1 MLDRALSSVIVLSSS
16 CPYPASIFTNR
27 EWQKITRENPYVVT
41 DSVLPTEVVSSLR
54 NACADCLEGKTVFLP
69 VYDSEI
75 SQAVSRIF
83 NDM

>member
-1 MLDRALSSVIVLSSS
+1 LS

-27 EWQKITRENPYVVT
+27 EWQNITRENPYVVT
-41 DSVLPTEVVSSLR
+41 DPVLPTEVVSSLW
-54 NACADCLEGKTVFLP
+54 NASADCLEGKTVFLS